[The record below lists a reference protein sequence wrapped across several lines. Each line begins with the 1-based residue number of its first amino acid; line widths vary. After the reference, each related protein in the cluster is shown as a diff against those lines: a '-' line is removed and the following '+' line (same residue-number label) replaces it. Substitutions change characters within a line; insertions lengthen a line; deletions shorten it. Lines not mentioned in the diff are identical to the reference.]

1 MELLDLITSQLD
13 ENSLSQIAGKVGGN
27 TAGTKN
33 ALESVL
39 PLILAGLSR
48 NAQQGHGDDIQKAI
62 AKDHDGSI
70 LDNLSDFLG
79 QGPSQSDN
87 RIADHVF
94 GNKRSNVE
102 QKVAESSGL
111 STDDVSR
118 LLAMLGPVVMGALAR
133 QQNQDGSGAADLA
146 AMLGSAEQRAR
157 AMPGGS
163 ALAGLLDG
171 DGDGDVD
178 AADLTRLGTGL
189 LGSFFK

>member
-1 MELLDLITSQLD
+1 M
-13 ENSLSQIAGKVGGN
+13 
-27 TAGTKN
+27 
-33 ALESVL
+33 
-39 PLILAGLSR
+39 
-48 NAQQGHGDDIQKAI
+48 
-62 AKDHDGSI
+62 
-70 LDNLSDFLG
+70 
-79 QGPSQSDN
+79 
-87 RIADHVF
+87 
-94 GNKRSNVE
+94 
-102 QKVAESSGL
+102 

-133 QQNQDGSGAADLA
+133 QQNQDGSGATDLA